1 MTPEPIPDST
11 PPPLSDPQTTW
22 SPVSTSTTPRKPSTP
37 RLRLAAAV
45 ALAGAVLAG
54 CSGSDTPPAPTAVV
68 DRGTVSQGVS
78 ASGTLVSI
86 TQQNL
91 GFADGGRITELS
103 VKVGDVVAAGQ
114 PLARLDDGT
123 ARSQLAS
130 AQAKLDQQTASL
142 RKLTG
147 GNSVASAQS
156 ALDSARA
163 VLDATRGQVDATADA
178 NESAVARAQVQLDFD
193 REQRDAA
200 EEQLAEDERAC
211 PDGTSTTTSTTSTS
225 TSTST
230 TDTGS
235 AASTTTPASGSDPAC
250 SALATDKQN
259 VTTAKRQVIASQ
271 TALDQA
277 RSTQR
282 TDAAAG
288 RLSIV
293 NAEKSIADAQSQL
306 DSATS
311 AGPADIAVQDAVVA
325 DAQNTLSDARQGLE
339 DTVLRAPVAGTVSA
353 INGAVGDFVSAA
365 SAATTLA
372 PGTDARIPAAVG
384 TATSVAGT
392 ASPAGGALITLNDL
406 STFQLVV
413 PFEESDAAKIL
424 ANQPVDVSVDAVPD
438 LTVPGTVVAV
448 APTADQISGVVSY
461 YATIVLNGGDPR
473 LKDGQTAQAVV
484 RTESRENV
492 LRVPTAAVRQDSGG
506 SVVTVP
512 GADGSTTTTFTP
524 GLSGDE
530 FTEVQSGL
538 TEGQRVLLPSA
549 VVEASTGGPGRG
561 PGGAN

>member
-1 MTPEPIPDST
+1 VTPEPTPDST

-22 SPVSTSTTPRKPSTP
+22 SPVSTSTTPRKPSTT
-37 RLRLAAAV
+37 RLRLAVAV

-91 GFADGGRITELS
+91 GFADGGRIAELS

-211 PDGTSTTTSTTSTS
+211 PDGTSSTS

-250 SALATDKQN
+250 SALATDEQN

-538 TEGQRVLLPSA
+538 AEGQRVLLPSA